1 MPGHG
6 GGLDAPKTA
15 QMTGRRLPIGI
26 RTFRKM
32 RERDCYYVDKT
43 AYIERL
49 LRKGTHYFL
58 SKTVRLSVAA
68 ALALVLIAA
77 VGSVA
82 HAQVESCDVPDRIT
96 VAGFEIEAVS
106 DTVPLDQIDFPTTLR
121 WTAALLLPSL
131 AKDEVGIYLYDP
143 QSFPE
148 SGISVRNRHVV
159 WFIVCNQ
166 GESFWARLGRIR
178 QPLPGNDSASAYSFQ
193 RDGASTYGADRLYLG
208 TTIPVPRS
216 SSGLTASEIMRG
228 DLSAF
233 PQIPGT
239 QAP

>member
-1 MPGHG
+1 MTCSHG
-6 GGLDAPKTA
+6 DKRTSSR
-15 QMTGRRLPIGI
+15 TDCLP
-26 RTFRKM
+26 
-32 RERDCYYVDKT
+32 
-43 AYIERL
+43 
-49 LRKGTHYFL
+49 
-58 SKTVRLSVAA
+58 VAA

-82 HAQVESCDVPDRIT
+82 HAQVESCEVPDRIT

-106 DTVPLDQIDFPTTLR
+106 ATVLLDPIDFSTTLR
-121 WTAALLLPSL
+121 WAIALLLPGL
-131 AKDEVGIYLYDP
+131 ARDEVGIYLYDP

-148 SGISVRNRHVV
+148 SDISVNDRHVV

-178 QPLPGNDSASAYSFQ
+178 QPIPGNDSASAFSFQ
-193 RDGASTYGADRLYLG
+193 PDGASIHGADRLYLG

-233 PQIPGT
+233 PTCPEC
-239 QAP
+239 